1 MKRPLAHRNGVRAH
15 IRPAEGSTVSPKGR
29 LYGSVL
35 MCAFCVMVYLLG
47 ASPTRAEAS
56 NEPRGDSI
64 ASNAPRSAVR
74 LKLSSV
80 YESNIDHDDLHTDSY
95 GLVTRLR
102 AFIQRPGPRSALR
115 LDYEG
120 AFLSYS
126 KTDKWDRVTHKVGAS
141 YERDLMDNLTV
152 VALAELESNASTE
165 DREFANQYT
174 LNPHVEFEPV
184 DPLRLNLYGA
194 YRLKRFGE
202 SRGSDETHLFSGIEI
217 RARPTRAST
226 WEFEYRYENSD
237 SRSLSRRYT
246 RQRFRGRL
254 EVAADSHNVMKMEV
268 EYRPRRFAD
277 RWVEVS
283 ETEVRREDERWIPA
297 VSWVYRLASGHQ
309 FELGYEFQMRTSNDP
324 DKVFD
329 AHQATF
335 IVTWPVIG

>member
-1 MKRPLAHRNGVRAH
+1 VH
-15 IRPAEGSTVSPKGR
+15 
-29 LYGSVL
+29 
-35 MCAFCVMVYLLG
+35 
-47 ASPTRAEAS
+47 
-56 NEPRGDSI
+56 
-64 ASNAPRSAVR
+64 

-80 YESNIDHDDLHTDSY
+80 YESNIDHDDSPTDSY

-102 AFIQRPGPRSALR
+102 AFIQRPGHQSALR

-126 KTDKWDRVTHKVGAS
+126 KTDKWDRVTHKVGAT
-141 YERDLMDNLTV
+141 YERDIRGNLTV
-152 VALAELESNASTE
+152 AALAELESNASTE

-174 LNPHVEFEPV
+174 LNPQVEYEPV

-202 SRGSDETHLFSGIEI
+202 SRGNDETHLSSGIEI
-217 RARPTRAST
+217 RVRPSQASA
-226 WEFEYRYENSD
+226 WEFEYRYENSN

-254 EVAADSHNVMKMEV
+254 EVSADSHNVLKLEV
-268 EYRPRRFAD
+268 EYRPRRFTD

-283 ETEVRREDERWIPA
+283 DTEVRREDERWIPA
-297 VSWVYRLASGHQ
+297 VSWVYKLPSGHQ
-309 FELGYEFQMRTSNDP
+309 FELGWEFQMRTSNDP

-329 AHQATF
+329 AHQAKF
-335 IVTWPVIG
+335 IITWPVIG